1 MIELLLMLF
10 IGILFLCFALFALG
24 RGSSA
29 NTSDYPESEAELE
42 RMLRLPGLEFD
53 STNLLSDADYR
64 FLASEPRLRSVAREL
79 WKDRKNI
86 ALQWLRQLQRDI
98 FTMWRFRAF
107 LTRLGVTATVG
118 SELSEAVRSL
128 LLLSLLSSLRLSVK
142 ILGPY
147 SFGKI
152 AASLRTGVEKT
163 NKSCAAILANLP
175 PDRWPQIA
183 AAWQRAQVI

>member
-1 MIELLLMLF
+1 MIQLLLMLV
-10 IGILFLCFALFALG
+10 IGLLFLCFAFFALG
-24 RGSSA
+24 RRSSA
-29 NTSDYPESEAELE
+29 KSNDYPDSEAELV

-79 WKDRKNI
+79 WKDRRNI

-107 LTRLGVTATVG
+107 LTRLGVTTTVG
-118 SELSEAVRSL
+118 SELSEAVRSF
-128 LLLSLLSSLRLSVK
+128 LLLSLLSSLRLYVK

-163 NKSCAAILANLP
+163 NKTCAAILAKLP

-183 AAWQRAQVI
+183 AAWQRAQAI